1 MSIIKFAYDIMIVII
16 IIIIIIICSSSSS
29 IIINF
34 FIIFVL
40 PFSPDLMVLWCP
52 SSSTVLQTHLSPSLP
67 QRRMCS
73 S

>member
-16 IIIIIIICSSSSS
+16 IIIICSSSSSS

-34 FIIFVL
+34 FIILIL

>member
-16 IIIIIIICSSSSS
+16 IIICSSSSS
-29 IIINF
+29 SIINF
-34 FIIFVL
+34 FIIFIL

>member
-16 IIIIIIICSSSSS
+16 IIIIICSSSSSS
-29 IIINF
+29 IIINV

>member
-16 IIIIIIICSSSSS
+16 IIICSSSSSS

-34 FIIFVL
+34 FIILIL

>member
-16 IIIIIIICSSSSS
+16 IIICSSSSSS
-29 IIINF
+29 IINF
-34 FIIFVL
+34 FIVFIL
-40 PFSPDLMVLWCP
+40 PSSPDLMVLWCP

>member
-16 IIIIIIICSSSSS
+16 IIIIICSSSSS
-29 IIINF
+29 IINF
-34 FIIFVL
+34 FSIFIL

>member
-16 IIIIIIICSSSSS
+16 IIICSSSSSSS

-34 FIIFVL
+34 FIILIL